1 MEPRSREPAFEAQ
14 AAAMK
19 PLAGAAPF
27 AILFCAAAYLFAQTL
42 QFEFPRAPGRL
53 GPDAW
58 PQAVLVLLM
67 LACALRIAVWIL
79 AALSPRQPQVRSGRS
94 ELSGDL
100 EGEETDTPSR
110 YGLVAAGIL
119 LFAAYPV
126 ALEYTGFLVATVL
139 LMALLMV
146 AGQWRSPVR
155 VLAVS
160 ALGTLVLFYMFR
172 GVVYISLPLGRPPF
186 QDWTIWVAAHLG
198 MR

>member
-1 MEPRSREPAFEAQ
+1 MR
-14 AAAMK
+14 

-27 AILFCAAAYLFAQTL
+27 AILLCVAAYLFAQTL
-42 QFEFPRAPGRL
+42 AFDFPRAPGRL

-58 PQAVLVLLM
+58 PQAILVLLM
-67 LACALRIAVWIL
+67 LACALGIAARVL
-79 AALSPRQPQVRSGRS
+79 AARSAEPPQARAARP
-94 ELSGDL
+94 ELSADL
-100 EGEETDTPSR
+100 EGDEAGGPSR

-119 LFAAYPV
+119 LFAVYPL
-126 ALEYTGFLVATVL
+126 ALEYTGFLVATFL

-146 AGQWRSPVR
+146 AGQWRNPVG

-160 ALGTLVLFYMFR
+160 ALGTLVLFYVFR

-186 QDWTIWVAAHLG
+186 QAWTIWVAALLG

>member
-1 MEPRSREPAFEAQ
+1 
-14 AAAMK
+14 MK

-27 AILFCAAAYLFAQTL
+27 AILLCAAAYLFAQTL
-42 QFEFPRAPGRL
+42 RFEFPRAPGRL

-58 PQAVLVLLM
+58 PQAILVLLM
-67 LACALRIAVWIL
+67 LACMLGIAARIL
-79 AALSPRQPQVRSGRS
+79 AALSQPQPQARPGRS
-94 ELSGDL
+94 ELSADMAGDDA
-100 EGEETDTPSR
+100 DTPSR
-110 YGLVAAGIL
+110 FGLVAAGIV

-126 ALEYTGFLVATVL
+126 ALEYTGFLVATFL

-146 AGQWRSPVR
+146 LGRWRNPVG

-160 ALGTLVLFYMFR
+160 ALGTLVLFYVFR

-186 QDWTIWVAAHLG
+186 QGWTIWVAALLG

>member
-1 MEPRSREPAFEAQ
+1 
-14 AAAMK
+14 MK

-27 AILFCAAAYLFAQTL
+27 AILLCAAAYLFTQTL
-42 QFEFPRAPGRL
+42 HFEFPRAPGRL

-58 PQAVLVLLM
+58 PQAILVLLM
-67 LACALRIAVWIL
+67 LACAAGIGARIL
-79 AALSPRQPQVRSGRS
+79 AALSPEQTRAHSGRS
-94 ELSGDL
+94 ELSADLAGDDA
-100 EGEETDTPSR
+100 DTPSR

-126 ALEYTGFLVATVL
+126 ALDYTGFLVATFL

-146 AGQWRSPVR
+146 LGQWRSPAR

-160 ALGTLVLFYMFR
+160 ALGTLTLFYVFR

-186 QDWTIWVAAHLG
+186 QGWTIWVAALLG